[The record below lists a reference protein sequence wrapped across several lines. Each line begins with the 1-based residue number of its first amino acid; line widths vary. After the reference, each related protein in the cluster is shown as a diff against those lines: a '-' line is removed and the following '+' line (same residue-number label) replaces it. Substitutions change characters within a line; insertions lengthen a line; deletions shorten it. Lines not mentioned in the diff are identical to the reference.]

1 MNPARSYRLIFNPT
15 AWREI
20 MRLPEETQNKIFDA
34 AYQLESN
41 PRPSGCKKMEGE
53 EGLYRIRVGNFRIIY
68 DIRDEQL
75 VVTIV
80 KVGDRKA
87 VYRR

>member
-1 MNPARSYRLIFNPT
+1 
-15 AWREI
+15 
-20 MRLPEETQNKIFDA
+20 MRLPEATQNKIFDA
-34 AYQLESN
+34 VYELEQN
-41 PRPSGCKKMEGE
+41 PRPSGCVKLEGE
-53 EGLYRIRVGNFRIIY
+53 EGLYRIRVGNFRVIY
-68 DIRDEQL
+68 DIQDARL